1 MPGRA
6 RPDGLSARTRVGR
19 TAVKPAP
26 FSYHRADSVEQAVAL
41 LAGLGDEAKI
51 LAGGL
56 SLVPMMN
63 LRLARPTALVD
74 VTRIPGLSYLRAAP
88 DGLRIGA
95 LTRHRA

>member
-41 LAGLGDEAKI
+41 LAQLGDEAKI
-51 LAGGL
+51 LAA
-56 SLVPMMN
+56 V
-63 LRLARPTALVD
+63 
-74 VTRIPGLSYLRAAP
+74 
-88 DGLRIGA
+88 
-95 LTRHRA
+95 